1 MDFNGTSHMGLNTS
15 EDESGFDENA
25 NIHFAIA
32 ASSAVALCLFGM
44 VGNIIVFWYLCFR
57 IPKNKYTVYIIN
69 LVAADFLFL
78 TFTVFIMGIQLNS
91 LLSVNDDF
99 TGKEQLYIFAEIF
112 YDFAQYSGMFFL
124 TAISVERCLSVLFPI
139 WYQCNRRKN
148 QSSIVCICLWILGCS
163 ESLIENVACS
173 PKDFKA
179 QTNTCTGIEIMTF
192 VISIAICL
200 PLMVTS
206 SLILV
211 FRIQRTLRQQYPPR
225 LYVIIIAAVFLFIL
239 SVTPFSF
246 MWFLFYFNLLPLD
259 VHIVSLFYASVF
271 CTVLNSTLN
280 PYIYFIVGR
289 HRKSTPKVSIHE
301 ILQRAFHEEEVER
314 KKITSKEVDTESS
327 Q

>member
-1 MDFNGTSHMGLNTS
+1 MEFNGTSHMGLNTS

-32 ASSAVALCLFGM
+32 ASCAVALCLFGM

-69 LVAADFLFL
+69 LTAADFLFL
-78 TFTVFIMGIQLNS
+78 TFTVFIIGIQFNKLIGGN
-91 LLSVNDDF
+91 NDF
-99 TGKEQLYIFAEIF
+99 TGKEQLYLFAEIF
-112 YDFAQYSGMFFL
+112 YDSAQYSGMFFL

-139 WYQCNRRKN
+139 WYKCNRQKN
-148 QSSIVCICLWILGCS
+148 QSSIVCICLWIIGCS
-163 ESLIENVACS
+163 ESLIENLACS
-173 PKDFKA
+173 SKDFDA
-179 QTNTCTGIEIMTF
+179 QTNACTGIEIMRF
-192 VISIAICL
+192 VISIGICL

-206 SLILV
+206 SLILL

-246 MWFLFYFNLLPLD
+246 LWFLMYFKLLFSH
-259 VHIVSLFYASVF
+259 VQTVSLFYAIVF

-289 HRKSTPKVSIHE
+289 LRKTTPKVSIHE
-301 ILQRAFHEEEVER
+301 ILQRAFHEEEAER
-314 KKITSKEVDTESS
+314 EKITNKEVDTESS

>member
-1 MDFNGTSHMGLNTS
+1 MEFNGTSQTGLNTS
-15 EDESGFDENA
+15 EDQSGFGVNA
-25 NIHFAIA
+25 SIHFAIA
-32 ASSAVALCLFGM
+32 ASCAVALCLFGM
-44 VGNIIVFWYLCFR
+44 LGNIIVFWYLCFR

-69 LVAADFLFL
+69 LTAADFLFL
-78 TFTVFIMGIQLNS
+78 TFTVFIMGIQLNK
-91 LLSVNDDF
+91 LIGGNDDF

-124 TAISVERCLSVLFPI
+124 TAISVERCLAVLFPI

-163 ESLIENVACS
+163 ESLIENLACS
-173 PKDFKA
+173 PKDFMA

-192 VISIAICL
+192 VISIGICL

-206 SLILV
+206 SLILLL
-211 FRIQRTLRQQYPPR
+211 RIQRTLRQQYPPR
-225 LYVIIIAAVFLFIL
+225 LYVIIITTVFVFIL

-246 MWFLFYFNLLPLD
+246 MWFLMYFNLLPFD

-289 HRKSTPKVSIHE
+289 HRKTTPKVSIHE
-301 ILQRAFHEEEVER
+301 ILQRAFHEEEAKR
-314 KKITSKEVDTESS
+314 KNNQQRSVY
-327 Q
+327 